1 MLIGEEPQR
10 TRMDSKL
17 GIGGNIIYYIP
28 LCLPF
33 IREIIM
39 SDGGWGMGDG
49 ELNIDYLLFTI
60 ENLQAPVERSR
71 AMG

>member
-1 MLIGEEPQR
+1 
-10 TRMDSKL
+10 
-17 GIGGNIIYYIP
+17 
-28 LCLPF
+28 
-33 IREIIM
+33 
-39 SDGGWGMGDG
+39 MGDG